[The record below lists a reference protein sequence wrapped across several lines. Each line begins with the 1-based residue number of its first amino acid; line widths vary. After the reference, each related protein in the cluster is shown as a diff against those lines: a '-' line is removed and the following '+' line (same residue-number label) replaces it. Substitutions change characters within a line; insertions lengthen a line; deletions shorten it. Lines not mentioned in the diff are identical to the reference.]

1 MRVQVEGARLFFDV
15 QGALLRPDGPW
26 LRQLPT
32 VVIVHTGPGADH
44 TPYKEHIGPALAEV
58 AQVVYVDLRGC
69 GRSDPGTADDWNVE
83 RWSSDLHELL
93 QRLAVERP
101 VVLGAGWGAYTA
113 LRYAQRWPDELS
125 KLVLVNPTARADL
138 GRIVA
143 RFEELGGARAG
154 AAAREFLEHPT
165 ELTIAT
171 YMRECFVLMVAPA
184 YASALMLTPIWN
196 LPLAIHW
203 TRAEL
208 PVIDLRPGLGSIRAP
223 TLVVGGTEDP
233 QYPREA
239 IEEVV
244 QSLQEVEVAWYE
256 GARHSVF
263 RDAPDSIDAV
273 RRFVA

>member
-1 MRVQVEGARLFFDV
+1 MRVQVDGARLFFDV

-26 LRQLPT
+26 LREVPT

-83 RWSSDLHELL
+83 RWSSDLRELL
-93 QRLAVERP
+93 RRLGIERP
-101 VVLGAGWGAYTA
+101 VVLGAGWGGYTA

-125 KLVLVNPTARADL
+125 KLVLVNPTARVDL
-138 GRIVA
+138 SRIVA
-143 RFEELGGARAG
+143 RFEELGGTRAG

-165 ELTIAT
+165 ELTVAT

-203 TRAEL
+203 TRTEL
-208 PVIDLRPGLGSIRAP
+208 PLIDLRPGLASIAAP
-223 TLVVGGTEDP
+223 TLVVAGTQDP

-239 IEEVV
+239 IDEVV
-244 QSLQEVEVAWYE
+244 QSLQAVEVAWYE

-263 RDAPDSIDAV
+263 RDAPDSIDVV

>member
-1 MRVQVEGARLFFDV
+1 MRVQVDGARLFFDV

-26 LRQLPT
+26 LREVPT

-69 GRSDPGTADDWNVE
+69 GRSDLGTPDDWNVE
-83 RWSSDLHELL
+83 RWSSDLHALL
-93 QRLAVERP
+93 QRLDVERP

-125 KLVLVNPTARADL
+125 KLVLVNPTARVEV

-143 RFEELGGARAG
+143 RFEELGGVRAG

-165 ELTIAT
+165 ELTVAT
-171 YMRECFVLMVAPA
+171 YMRECFVLMVLPA

-203 TRAEL
+203 TRTEL
-208 PVIDLRPGLGSIRAP
+208 PEIDLRPGLASIAAP
-223 TLVVGGTEDP
+223 TLVVGGTDDP

-244 QSLQEVEVAWYE
+244 QSLQAVEVAWYV

-263 RDAPDSIDAV
+263 RDAPDSIDVV